1 MEQGIHAH
9 TSLSS
14 SALRRLM
21 QVLFANSP
29 ALSYALWALIKAGL
43 RSASVRAKRTS
54 PGRSAPQ
61 TCSSH
66 QRYTRASFLAKRTST
81 GRSSPYRSL
90 CITLSSSAYFDSH
103 VLLCKIWNI
112 GNYFLRYIVYHN
124 YKFHCVSRVT
134 FLSCRNPGMIY
145 YHIKDGRAVGDSR
158 RNPRLRR
165 GRLVFVCL
173 YPTILWFYRDGS
185 CNFELTGSG
194 CRSLRFRRGQVRSIS
209 RVCPVF
215 L

>member
-1 MEQGIHAH
+1 
-9 TSLSS
+9 
-14 SALRRLM
+14 M

-29 ALSYALWALIKAGL
+29 ALSYALWAMYKAGL

-66 QRYTRASFLAKRTST
+66 QRYTRASVYAPL
-81 GRSSPYRSL
+81 RSVLNERPPDVQHLRSYRSL

-134 FLSCRNPGMIY
+134 FLSCRNPGMIN
-145 YHIKDGRAVGDSR
+145 YHIKDGRAVGYSL

-185 CNFELTGSG
+185 CNFYITGSG
-194 CRSLRFRRGQVRSIS
+194 CRSLRFHRGQVRSIS

>member
-1 MEQGIHAH
+1 
-9 TSLSS
+9 
-14 SALRRLM
+14 M

-29 ALSYALWALIKAGL
+29 ALSYALWALIKAGSNMLITPALYSRFVL
-43 RSASVRAKRTS
+43 RS
-54 PGRSAPQ
+54 
-61 TCSSH
+61 
-66 QRYTRASFLAKRTST
+66 
-81 GRSSPYRSL
+81 YRSL

-145 YHIKDGRAVGDSR
+145 YHIKDDRAVGYSL